1 MIALYIIL
9 LVLLIILLIPV
20 GLDACWDGAQRWVKL
35 KIGPFRK
42 TVLPGNG
49 LKKKKKKPK
58 QAAPAAPA
66 EETPKPKPKLKLAPD
81 DLMELLK
88 IGLNILRRFNYHMS
102 IERLRLH
109 YTAASSDPYGAV
121 LQYGRVNALL
131 GVLAGPLHTVFRIL
145 NEDVRTELDLEA
157 TRPRIAA
164 RLILGIQVWEILFIL
179 ICEGFSALKWYINH
193 KREARAEAGSAGKEL
208 A

>member
-20 GLDACWDGAQRWVKL
+20 GLDACWDGEQRWVKL

-42 TVLPGNG
+42 TVLPGKG
-49 LKKKKKKPK
+49 KKKRNKKPK
-58 QAAPAAPA
+58 QEAAAAQA
-66 EETPKPKPKLKLAPD
+66 EEKPKPKLKLTPD
-81 DLMELLK
+81 DVMELLK
-88 IGLNILRRFNYHMS
+88 IGLDILRRFNYHMS

-145 NEDVRTELDLEA
+145 DEDVRTELDFEA

-164 RLILGIQVWEILFIL
+164 RLIFGIRVWAILFIV
-179 ICEGFSALKWYINH
+179 ICGGISVLKWYLNH

>member
-9 LVLLIILLIPV
+9 LVLLIVLLIPV
-20 GLDACWDGAQRWVKL
+20 GVDACWDGEQRWVKL

-42 TVLPGNG
+42 TVLPGKG
-49 LKKKKKKPK
+49 IKKRKKKPK
-58 QAAPAAPA
+58 QAAAAAQA
-66 EETPKPKPKLKLAPD
+66 EAKPKPKLKLAPD
-81 DLMELLK
+81 DVMELLK
-88 IGLNILRRFNYHMS
+88 IGVNILRRFNYHMS

-164 RLILGIQVWEILFIL
+164 WLILSIQVWEILFIF
-179 ICEGFSALKWYINH
+179 ICEGISVLKWYINQ

>member
-20 GLDACWDGAQRWVKL
+20 GVDACWDGEQRWVKL

-42 TVLPGNG
+42 TVLPGKG
-49 LKKKKKKPK
+49 IKKRKKKPK
-58 QAAPAAPA
+58 QETTAVQV
-66 EETPKPKPKLKLAPD
+66 EEKPKPKLKLSPD
-81 DLMELLK
+81 DVKELLR
-88 IGLNILRRFNYHMS
+88 IGLKTLRRFNYHMS
-102 IERLRLH
+102 VERLRLH

-131 GVLAGPLHTVFRIL
+131 GVLAGPLHRVFRIL

-157 TRPRIAA
+157 TRPRIAV
-164 RLILGIQVWEILFIL
+164 RLILGIQVWAILFVV
-179 ICEGFSALKWYINH
+179 ICGGISVLKWYINH
-193 KREARAEAGSAGKEL
+193 KREARAEAGSVGKEL